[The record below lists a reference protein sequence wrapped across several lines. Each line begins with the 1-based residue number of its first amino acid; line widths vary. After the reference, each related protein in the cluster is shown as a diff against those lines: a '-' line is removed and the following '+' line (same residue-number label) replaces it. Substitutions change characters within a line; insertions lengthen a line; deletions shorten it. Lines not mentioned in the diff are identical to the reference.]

1 VVLELEKMEVVVSFK
16 RKEGL
21 LWGAEKDCL
30 VTLLKIN
37 MPLKVMAEISEKY
50 MMLKLS
56 SLELT
61 ANLTDEILPL
71 ANQFSKAM
79 NESSRSPWKRH
90 YKPGKA

>member
-1 VVLELEKMEVVVSFK
+1 MVLELEKMEVVISFK

-21 LWGAEKDCL
+21 IWGAEKDCL

-37 MPLKVMAEISEKY
+37 MPLKIMAEISERY

-61 ANLTDEILPL
+61 ANLTD
-71 ANQFSKAM
+71 
-79 NESSRSPWKRH
+79 
-90 YKPGKA
+90 

>member
-1 VVLELEKMEVVVSFK
+1 MEVILSFK

-30 VTLLKIN
+30 ITLLKIN
-37 MPLKVMAEISEKY
+37 MPLKVMAEVSDRYI
-50 MMLKLS
+50 MLKSS

-79 NESSRSPWKRH
+79 SESSRSPWKRH
-90 YKPGKA
+90 YKPGKVQ